1 MNKSKIIC
9 TLGPASSDPKTLE
22 RIINAGMDIAR
33 LNFSH
38 GEYKVH
44 LENIKSVRMISNKLN
59 KFIPVMQDLQGPKL
73 RVGRLNN
80 GHLDLVEGKE
90 VFIRRKEIIGDGI
103 EFSTTYKKFVDDVRV
118 NEYILMDD
126 GLLRMQ
132 VTDKKRDFLKC
143 KVIKGGI
150 LKEHKGINL
159 PNTKL
164 SLPSLTEK
172 DKKDLRFGLKHGVDA
187 VALSFVRQAK
197 DILELKKL
205 IEKYGKTIPVVA
217 KIERP
222 EAIDNIDGIIEASD
236 VIMVARGDMGV
247 EISPEDVPIL
257 QKKIIRKC
265 NGKLKPVITA
275 TQMLESMINNRIPTR
290 AETTDVANAI
300 LDGTDCVMLSAE
312 TSVGTDPVNVVTTM
326 ENIIRSAENYRKPRF
341 YEHKVNEI
349 RSELHHI
356 CISAVRL
363 ASEINADTIV
373 TFTKTGKSPLYLS
386 NYRVNTDIISLTEDK
401 FILTMNTFTWGV
413 FGVLINKSLKG
424 YDLVNFVK
432 NVFKNQKFNKTERTI
447 ILSSSTK
454 NRFKS
459 ADTIRIVNL

>member
-9 TLGPASSDPKTLE
+9 TLGPASSEPKVLE

-38 GEYKVH
+38 GEHKVH
-44 LENIKSVRMISNKLN
+44 LENIKTVRRISKKLN

-73 RVGRLNN
+73 RVGKLNN
-80 GHLDLVEGKE
+80 AHIDLVEGKE
-90 VFIRRKEIIGDGI
+90 IIIRRKNKLGGGN
-103 EFSTTYKKFVDDVRV
+103 EFSTTYNKFVDDVKV
-118 NEYILMDD
+118 DEYILMDD

-132 VTDKKRDFLKC
+132 VTEKKKEFLKC
-143 KVIKGGI
+143 IVIKGGI

-172 DKKDLRFGLKHGVDA
+172 DKKDLRFGLKHGIDA

-205 IEKYGKTIPVVA
+205 IAKYGKRIPVVA

-222 EAIDNIDGIIEASD
+222 EAIDNIDEIIDASD

-265 NGKLKPVITA
+265 NSKLKPVITA

-312 TSVGTDPVNVVTTM
+312 TSVGTDPVNVVNTM
-326 ENIIRSAENYRKPRF
+326 EKIIKNAEKYNKPKFRD
-341 YEHKVNEI
+341 YEVNDI
-349 RSELHHI
+349 KSELHHVCKSSI
-356 CISAVRL
+356 HL
-363 ASEINADTIV
+363 ANDINAESIV
-373 TFTKTGKSPLYLS
+373 TFTKTGKSPVYLS

-401 FILTMNTFTWGV
+401 YILTMNSFTWGV
-413 FGVLINKSLKG
+413 FGVLINRTLQG
-424 YDLVNFVK
+424 FELVKYVK
-432 NVFKNQKFNKTERTI
+432 NIFKNEKFNKVENTI

-454 NRFKS
+454 DRFKS
-459 ADTIRIVNL
+459 ADTIQIVRF